1 MSVLLSDS
9 EIQDI
14 KKVAVTSFAVK
25 VLAECT
31 ERAGYEGKPITDN
44 EDGIVDCYL
53 RLSDIEEAISKYLNE
68 QIN

>member
-9 EIQDI
+9 EIEDL
-14 KKVAVTSFAVK
+14 KKVAVTNFAVA

-31 ERAGYEGKPITDN
+31 ERAGYEGKPITDD
-44 EDGIVDCYL
+44 EDGIVDSYL
-53 RLSDIEEAISKYLNE
+53 RLSDVNEAINKYLNE